1 MGKFS
6 QAGSTAG
13 GMSALER
20 LAAQT
25 QPDLPTGQPE
35 PEQRARPNVQ
45 PQTAQ
50 DPGINLQQAEELPA
64 PFQQQQDPQQRLE
77 SDLEEQQRH
86 AVPDMRAR
94 WAAGTQPSPLA
105 ASTASAKVDGG
116 IFDRA
121 NKMASAVED
130 KLLVPPVSLPLIQ
143 RDFKPA
149 QQGESGPDIG
159 ARNAYTA

>member
-35 PEQRARPNVQ
+35 PEQRQRPNVQ

-50 DPGINLQQAEELPA
+50 DPGINLSIYPRAGLSPTAWLKSQSPA
-64 PFQQQQDPQQRLE
+64 F
-77 SDLEEQQRH
+77 
-86 AVPDMRAR
+86 
-94 WAAGTQPSPLA
+94 
-105 ASTASAKVDGG
+105 
-116 IFDRA
+116 
-121 NKMASAVED
+121 
-130 KLLVPPVSLPLIQ
+130 SL
-143 RDFKPA
+143 RY
-149 QQGESGPDIG
+149 S
-159 ARNAYTA
+159 

>member
-35 PEQRARPNVQ
+35 PEQGQRPNVQ

-50 DPGINLQQAEELPA
+50 DPGINLQQAEELQLHSNSNNTQTHPTHH
-64 PFQQQQDPQQRLE
+64 RL
-77 SDLEEQQRH
+77 
-86 AVPDMRAR
+86 
-94 WAAGTQPSPLA
+94 
-105 ASTASAKVDGG
+105 
-116 IFDRA
+116 
-121 NKMASAVED
+121 
-130 KLLVPPVSLPLIQ
+130 SLC
-143 RDFKPA
+143 
-149 QQGESGPDIG
+149 S
-159 ARNAYTA
+159 

>member
-35 PEQRARPNVQ
+35 PEQRPRPNVQ

-64 PFQQQQDPQQRLE
+64 QFQQPQDPQQQLE
-77 SDLEEQQRH
+77 TDLQEQQRH
-86 AVPDMRAR
+86 AVPDLRACLLY
-94 WAAGTQPSPLA
+94 TSPSP
-105 ASTASAKVDGG
+105 
-116 IFDRA
+116 
-121 NKMASAVED
+121 
-130 KLLVPPVSLPLIQ
+130 
-143 RDFKPA
+143 RD
-149 QQGESGPDIG
+149 S
-159 ARNAYTA
+159 